1 MSRELLVEIVKKA
14 GLFHGDNPTDT
25 DEELKEAILEEIKD
39 LQDAKEKN
47 EGPAFDDLKAVSA
60 YYRRKMAQ
68 IFKITIKTNRK
79 PELQIAQI
87 CQLVE
92 EALKDRER
100 SVRFYYPLE
109 DNPEDAEAFNI
120 VDLEKP

>member
-25 DEELKEAILEEIKD
+25 DEELKEAILEEITTR
-39 LQDAKEKN
+39 QEQVEKN

-60 YYRRKMAQ
+60 YYRRRMAQ
-68 IFKITIKTNRK
+68 IFKIAVKTNRK

-87 CQLVE
+87 CQLAE
-92 EALKDRER
+92 ETLKDRER
-100 SVRFYYPLE
+100 SARFYYPLE
-109 DNPEDAEAFNI
+109 DDPEDAEAFNI
-120 VDLEKP
+120 VDLEKS